1 MIDNMEATSGVINN
15 LADAVSLRGS
25 LNYTK
30 TSVKFLNKLQD
41 VLTEGKKVTIQKTPN
56 HCKFGKLSTNKKC
69 KRKSNVKKPHKNIFF
84 W

>member
-1 MIDNMEATSGVINN
+1 MIDNMEATSGVTNN

-56 HCKFGKLSTNKKC
+56 HYKFGKLSTNKKC